1 MPVTIID
8 IAIIVAYFI
17 VLLIIGYL
25 TSRRVRNMEDYAVA
39 GRGLGYPALLGTLIG
54 TTIGAGSTMGK
65 AGKAFDVGAAFF
77 FASMGY
83 AIGLFIFAFIA
94 PVIRR
99 MSIWTIPEALV
110 LRYGPRIRLV
120 TALVMILG
128 VVALFGGQ
136 LVAVGVAVSTTL
148 GGFGVSYTQAVL
160 VAGTVMVVYT
170 FMGGLL
176 AVAYTDLL
184 QTIIFLIGVGILLP
198 IFVVGEIGGVKAA
211 VEVMTPPEGNFW
223 GGLTPA
229 YIISI
234 FLIDIPFCLIDPS
247 LWQRA
252 SAARDPGMIKRSM
265 FVTGGVYLYW
275 SLIVVF
281 LGVAAIRLFPGL
293 APGSGDSVI
302 PLEVANHLPPI
313 VTGLCVAA
321 MLAIMMSTASTALLI
336 SGTTFSQD
344 IVKAF
349 RPASGDKKLLLI
361 TRLFIIFIGAAGIL
375 FALGMRGIFDILL
388 LAFAIFVSG
397 IFIPAMAAIFW
408 KKATAAGAISSALA
422 ASVTVVALYGLKLGG
437 MLPTW
442 IEPIIASL
450 TVSLIVM
457 IVVSRATWREET
469 GTPKLY
475 SGKNA

>member
-1 MPVTIID
+1 MPVTAID
-8 IAIIVAYFI
+8 IAIIVAYFL
-17 VLLIIGYL
+17 VLLFIGYL
-25 TSRRVRNMEDYAVA
+25 TGRRVRNMEDYAVA
-39 GRGLGYPALLGTLIG
+39 GRSLGYPALLGTIIG

-77 FASMGY
+77 LASMGY

-99 MSIWTIPEALV
+99 MSIWTIPEAIM
-110 LRYGPRIRLV
+110 LRYGPRMRLV
-120 TALVMILG
+120 TSLVMILG

-136 LVAVGVAVSTTL
+136 LVAVGVAISTTL
-148 GGFGVSYTQAVL
+148 GGFGVGYTQAVL
-160 VAGTVMVVYT
+160 AAGVVMVVYT

-176 AVAYTDLL
+176 AVAYTDLV
-184 QTIIFLIGVGILLP
+184 QTVIFLAGVGILLP
-198 IFVVGEIGGVKAA
+198 IFVIGDIGGVRAA
-211 VEVMTPPEGNFW
+211 VEVMTPPADNFW

-252 SAARDPGMIKRSM
+252 SAARNAGMIKRSM
-265 FVTGGVYLYW
+265 FAAGGVYIFW
-275 SLIVVF
+275 SIVVVF
-281 LGVAAIRLFPGL
+281 LGVAATRLFPTL
-293 APGSGDSVI
+293 ARGAGDAVI
-302 PLEVANHLPPI
+302 PLEVANHLPPV
-313 VTGLCVAA
+313 VTGLCIAA

-349 RPASGDKKLLLI
+349 RPATGDKTLLLV

-408 KKATAAGAISSALA
+408 KKATTAGAISSAAA

-437 MLPTW
+437 MLPAW

-450 TVSLIVM
+450 AVSLIVM
-457 IVVSRATWREET
+457 LVVSHATWKEET
-469 GTPKLY
+469 ATPRLY
-475 SGKNA
+475 GGKQ

>member
-1 MPVTIID
+1 MPVTAID

-17 VLLIIGYL
+17 VLLLIGYL
-25 TSRRVRNMEDYAVA
+25 TARRVRNMEDYAVA
-39 GRGLGYPALLGTLIG
+39 GRSLGYPALLGTIIG

-110 LRYGPRIRLV
+110 LRYGPRMRLV

-148 GGFGVSYTQAVL
+148 GGFGVGYTQAVL
-160 VAGTVMVVYT
+160 AAGAVMVVYT

-176 AVAYTDLL
+176 AVAYTDLV
-184 QTIIFLIGVGILLP
+184 QTVIFLAGVGILLP
-198 IFVVGEIGGVKAA
+198 IFVIGDIGGVQAA
-211 VEVMTPPEGNFW
+211 VEVMTPPAANFW

-252 SAARDPGMIKRSM
+252 SAARNAGMIRRSM
-265 FVTGGVYLYW
+265 FAAGGVYIYW
-275 SLIVVF
+275 SIVVVF
-281 LGVAAIRLFPGL
+281 LGVAATRLFPTL
-293 APGSGDSVI
+293 AGGAGDAVI
-302 PLEVANHLPPI
+302 PLEVANHLPPV

-336 SGTTFSQD
+336 SGTTCSQD

-349 RPASGDKKLLLI
+349 RPAASDTTLLLV
-361 TRLFIIFIGAAGIL
+361 TRLFILFIGAAGIV

-408 KKATAAGAISSALA
+408 KKATTAGAVSSAAA

-437 MLPTW
+437 MLPSW

-450 TVSLIVM
+450 AVSLIVM
-457 IVVSRATWREET
+457 LVVSHATWREDT
-469 GTPKLY
+469 GTPRLY
-475 SGKNA
+475 CR